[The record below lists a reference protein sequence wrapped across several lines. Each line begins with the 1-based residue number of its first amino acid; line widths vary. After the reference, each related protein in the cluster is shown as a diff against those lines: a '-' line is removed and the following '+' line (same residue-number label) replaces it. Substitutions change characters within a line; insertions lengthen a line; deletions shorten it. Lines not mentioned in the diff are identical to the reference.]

1 MDSIAHFLPGILLAY
16 GFVAL
21 NLLSPGPNILAVMYT
36 SMSFGRRHGQSL
48 AWGISAGSLLWA
60 TLTWT
65 GLVAVV
71 TAYASVLFAIKIAGA
86 LYLLWLAF
94 NAFRSAAQS
103 VEPVARK
110 IDDAKSARAYFFRGM
125 TIQMTNP
132 KAALA
137 WIGTMSLGLQAD
149 APLWVGLA
157 IVVGTVLISIVGHQI
172 YALVFSTEPMIAA
185 YRRTRRWTQAGLGT
199 FFCFASY
206 KLLTTKT

>member
-1 MDSIAHFLPGILLAY
+1 MAICAS
-16 GFVAL
+16 VRAL
-21 NLLSPGPNILAVMYT
+21 RAD
-36 SMSFGRRHGQSL
+36 SL
-48 AWGISAGSLLWA
+48 A
-60 TLTWT
+60 
-65 GLVAVV
+65 AVV

-110 IDDAKSARAYFFRGM
+110 IDNAKSVRAYFNRGM
-125 TIQMTNP
+125 IIQMTNP
-132 KAALA
+132 KGALA

-157 IVVGTVLISIVGHQI
+157 IVVGTFLISVLGYQI
-172 YALVFSTEPMIAA
+172 YALVFSTAPMIAA
-185 YRRTRRWTQAGLGT
+185 YRRTRRWVQAGLGT

-206 KLLTTKT
+206 QLLMTKT